1 MLYKFT
7 KVHISADLTLC
18 SLGHCPAEIREQSA
32 EEDAEVDADGGKQ
45 PDAGPERPACEEPAG
60 SLVSV
65 GVEAKIR

>member
-1 MLYKFT
+1 MEDEDSMDGLET
-7 KVHISADLTLC
+7 TEAENPVET
-18 SLGHCPAEIREQSA
+18 AEIREQSA